1 MTTTTPNGATTM
13 TSTTTA
19 DPTALTIDGAA
30 ATLAALPDSPDVRTA
45 AAMLAAAP
53 TTPVGTLRKWMTAHD
68 GATVDTLQFRTWCGH
83 DTLAAWAP
91 TDRTIDASRA
101 GSVRFNG
108 STLDY
113 RGVRVIGADD
123 VSIVTLSDEFL
134 TVYRLSS
141 ARPAPGAAEGDAT
154 TPARVPPTV
163 TARLC
168 IHCDERVPA
177 PTSASGMTR
186 CGHCGTLMS
195 PDRLYDDGERIDAF
209 ELHPY
214 FACDNCDGG
223 GPACGEVSHRGTDAS
238 GAAWQ
243 RCDDC
248 GPPTEDAAP
257 TAPTD
262 PRPTTTVTNDQG
274 VTFHARLIRTG
285 ERYGLADKL
294 TNDRGPMVEFFDA
307 EQDSAKFG
315 LLGQFVSRYYVDTF
329 NETAEDGRGIA
340 LDGGVPRWT
349 ITAAN
354 VAEVAAWLASL
365 DTPAPLNTIVAPDKL
380 NAVME
385 FDHVVTVNE
394 DGTVSDG
401 PAGVYAPDLLD
412 HEVSDPTRWAP
423 FGNYTSQQGGGWLM
437 HNCESIGG
445 QMARDILAEPGTYV
459 AVVAY
464 WSPDEN
470 DDHADEEGA
479 IPEGWAVFRL
489 IDPAPTPDPVFVTFT
504 DEEGDPGSVIGP
516 FEDRTAAE
524 QWIAELPREVA
535 NFHSAM
541 STRLAWPPAQWV
553 ATKIEEIAEYNAWG
567 ES

>member
-1 MTTTTPNGATTM
+1 MSTTTTT
-13 TSTTTA
+13 
-19 DPTALTIDGAA
+19 DPTA
-30 ATLAALPDSPDVRTA
+30 
-45 AAMLAAAP
+45 
-53 TTPVGTLRKWMTAHD
+53 
-68 GATVDTLQFRTWCGH
+68 
-83 DTLAAWAP
+83 
-91 TDRTIDASRA
+91 
-101 GSVRFNG
+101 
-108 STLDY
+108 
-113 RGVRVIGADD
+113 
-123 VSIVTLSDEFL
+123 
-134 TVYRLSS
+134 
-141 ARPAPGAAEGDAT
+141 
-154 TPARVPPTV
+154 PTV

-168 IHCDERVPA
+168 IHCDEPVPA

-285 ERYGLADKL
+285 DRYGLADKL
-294 TNDRGPMVEFFDA
+294 TNDGAAMVEFFDA

-349 ITAAN
+349 VSAAN

-365 DTPAPLNTIVAPDKL
+365 DTPAPIIGATVAPDKL

-385 FDHVVTVNE
+385 FDHVVTVNG

-401 PAGVYAPDLLD
+401 PAGIYAPDLLD

-445 QMARDILAEPGTYV
+445 SMARDILAAPGVYV

-464 WSPDEN
+464 WTPDEN
-470 DDHADEEGA
+470 DDHADEEGT

>member
-1 MTTTTPNGATTM
+1 MSTTTT
-13 TSTTTA
+13 

-53 TTPVGTLRKWMTAHD
+53 T
-68 GATVDTLQFRTWCGH
+68 
-83 DTLAAWAP
+83 
-91 TDRTIDASRA
+91 
-101 GSVRFNG
+101 
-108 STLDY
+108 
-113 RGVRVIGADD
+113 
-123 VSIVTLSDEFL
+123 
-134 TVYRLSS
+134 
-141 ARPAPGAAEGDAT
+141 
-154 TPARVPPTV
+154 
-163 TARLC
+163 
-168 IHCDERVPA
+168 
-177 PTSASGMTR
+177 
-186 CGHCGTLMS
+186 
-195 PDRLYDDGERIDAF
+195 
-209 ELHPY
+209 
-214 FACDNCDGG
+214 
-223 GPACGEVSHRGTDAS
+223 
-238 GAAWQ
+238 
-243 RCDDC
+243 
-248 GPPTEDAAP
+248 
-257 TAPTD
+257 APTD
-262 PRPTTTVTNDQG
+262 PRPTTTVMNDQG

-285 ERYGLADKL
+285 DRYGLADKL
-294 TNDRGPMVEFFDA
+294 TNDGAAMVEFFDA
-307 EQDSAKFG
+307 EADPAKFG
-315 LLGQFVSRYYVDTF
+315 PLGQFVSRYYVDTF

-340 LDGGVPRWT
+340 LEGSVPRWT

-365 DTPAPLNTIVAPDKL
+365 DSPAPLGAIVAPDKL

-479 IPEGWAVFRL
+479 IPEGWAVFR
-489 IDPAPTPDPVFVTFT
+489 IEPAPTAEPVRYIYVETT
-504 DEEGDPGSVIGP
+504 NEEGRHNESIGP
-516 FEDRTAAE
+516 FPTAEDATAFLPLALADPSWSIIDAE
-524 QWIAELPREVA
+524 VRADYEAPLVAHWVHEWPAWIAERSNEWGGDAPEWSLA
-535 NFHSAM
+535 L
-541 STRLAWPPAQWV
+541 LAWQDEHPDMWAKVEAAV
-553 ATKIEEIAEYNAWG
+553 AP
-567 ES
+567 

>member
-1 MTTTTPNGATTM
+1 MTTTETGATTTM
-13 TSTTTA
+13 STTTT

-83 DTLAAWAP
+83 DTLAIWAP

-141 ARPAPGAAEGDAT
+141 ARPAAEVAT
-154 TPARVPPTV
+154 EPDT
-163 TARLC
+163 
-168 IHCDERVPA
+168 A
-177 PTSASGMTR
+177 PT
-186 CGHCGTLMS
+186 
-195 PDRLYDDGERIDAF
+195 E
-209 ELHPY
+209 
-214 FACDNCDGG
+214 
-223 GPACGEVSHRGTDAS
+223 
-238 GAAWQ
+238 
-243 RCDDC
+243 
-248 GPPTEDAAP
+248 
-257 TAPTD
+257 PTD
-262 PRPTTTVTNDQG
+262 PRPTTPVTNDQG

-285 ERYGLADKL
+285 DRYGLADCVV
-294 TNDRGPMVEFFDA
+294 NDRAAMVEFFDA
-307 EQDSAKFG
+307 EADPAKFG
-315 LLGQFVSRYYVDTF
+315 PLGQFVSRYYVDTF
-329 NETAEDGRGIA
+329 NEANEDGRGIA

-365 DTPAPLNTIVAPDKL
+365 DTPAPLGAIVAPDKL

-401 PAGVYAPDLLD
+401 PSGIYAPDLLD

-464 WSPDEN
+464 WTPD
-470 DDHADEEGA
+470 DDDDDDDGTIA
-479 IPEGWAVFRL
+479 EGWALFRL
-489 IDPAPTPDPVFVTFT
+489 IDPAPA
-504 DEEGDPGSVIGP
+504 S
-516 FEDRTAAE
+516 
-524 QWIAELPREVA
+524 
-535 NFHSAM
+535 
-541 STRLAWPPAQWV
+541 
-553 ATKIEEIAEYNAWG
+553 
-567 ES
+567 

>member
-1 MTTTTPNGATTM
+1 M
-13 TSTTTA
+13 TSTTTT

-83 DTLAAWAP
+83 DTLAVWAP

-141 ARPAPGAAEGDAT
+141 ARPAAAPEVAAD
-154 TPARVPPTV
+154 PAAPTLV
-163 TARLC
+163 ARLC
-168 IHCDERVPA
+168 TQCDE
-177 PTSASGMTR
+177 PTDRPGGTGLTR
-186 CGHCGTLMS
+186 CRHCRTLMA
-195 PDRLYDDGERIDAF
+195 PDRLYDDGERVDAM
-209 ELHPY
+209 ELHRY

-223 GPACGEVSHRGTDAS
+223 GPACGEVSHRGTDAN

-248 GPPTEDAAP
+248 GPPTDDTAP
-257 TAPTD
+257 TEPTD
-262 PRPTTTVTNDQG
+262 PRPTMTVTNDQG

-285 ERYGLADKL
+285 QRYGLADRVV
-294 TNDRGPMVEFFDA
+294 NDGAAMVELFDA
-307 EQDSAKFG
+307 EADPVKFG
-315 LLGQFVSRYYVDTF
+315 PLGQFVSRYYVDTF

-340 LDGGVPRWT
+340 LDGAVPRWT

-365 DTPAPLNTIVAPDKL
+365 DTPAPLGAIVAPDKL

-401 PAGVYAPDLLD
+401 PSGIYAPDLLD

-423 FGNYTSQQGGGWLM
+423 VGNYTSQQGGGWLM
-437 HNCESIGG
+437 HNCESIRG
-445 QMARDILAEPGTYV
+445 QMARDILAEAGTYV

-479 IPEGWAVFRL
+479 IPEGWALFRL
-489 IDPAPTPDPVFVTFT
+489 IDPAPA
-504 DEEGDPGSVIGP
+504 S
-516 FEDRTAAE
+516 
-524 QWIAELPREVA
+524 
-535 NFHSAM
+535 
-541 STRLAWPPAQWV
+541 
-553 ATKIEEIAEYNAWG
+553 
-567 ES
+567 